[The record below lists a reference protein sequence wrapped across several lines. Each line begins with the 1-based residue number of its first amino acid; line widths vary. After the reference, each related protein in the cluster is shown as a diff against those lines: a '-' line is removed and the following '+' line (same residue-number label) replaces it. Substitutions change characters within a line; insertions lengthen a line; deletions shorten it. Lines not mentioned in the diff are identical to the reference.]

1 MVDKITSKKILL
13 SPEASK
19 SFIRYCLKDYKNEYN
34 KTDIKSV
41 ECIYYP
47 DNPREYFSVSDLH
60 SDNIIITEPVTIDH
74 KIMIFKDK
82 EIASLCKVIQFFIT
96 IKDRYTLK
104 VIGTISIDECYT
116 NTHTSDLF
124 NKISNIALTDEY
136 AFSGHKFNITGDD
149 CISMKINYDS
159 KYDLNKGCTKLIK
172 LLEDALE
179 IYYASL
185 RKLAKGEN

>member
-1 MVDKITSKKILL
+1 MTDKITSKKVLL
-13 SPEASK
+13 SQEASE
-19 SFIRYCLKDYKNEYN
+19 SFIRYCLKDYKNAYN
-34 KTDIKSV
+34 KTDILKSV

-104 VIGTISIDECYT
+104 VIGTISIDESDT
-116 NTHTSDLF
+116 NTYISNLF
-124 NKISNIALTDEY
+124 NKIYNIALTDKY
-136 AFSGHKFNITGDD
+136 AFSGHKFNITGDH
-149 CISMKINYDS
+149 ISMKIDYDS
-159 KYDLNKGCTKLIK
+159 NYDLNKGCTELIK

-179 IYYASL
+179 NYYASL

>member
-1 MVDKITSKKILL
+1 MTDKITSKKVLL
-13 SPEASK
+13 SPEASE
-19 SFIRYCLKDYKNEYN
+19 SFIRYCLKDYENSYN

-136 AFSGHKFNITGDD
+136 AFSGHKFNITGD
-149 CISMKINYDS
+149 IV
-159 KYDLNKGCTKLIK
+159 LAWKLITILSMTLIK
-172 LLEDALE
+172 DVL
-179 IYYASL
+179 
-185 RKLAKGEN
+185 N